1 MAFVSIT
8 RKLLIFILIYCFL
21 PTTYG
26 ALDHYIPALGE
37 RGNANRDELI
47 ETYLYLGL
55 QQIEIVAFLTLAHGI
70 TISLRQLKRVLQ
82 SKGLRRRGANSP
94 LGLVI
99 RTIQQEIEG
108 SGKCVGYRAM
118 WQRLRNDHRIDVSR
132 ETVRLA
138 LRIIDATRL

>member
-1 MAFVSIT
+1 MAVASIT
-8 RKLLIFILIYCFL
+8 RKLLIFILIYCCL

-47 ETYLYLGL
+47 ETYFHLGL

-70 TISLRQLKRVLQ
+70 TISVRQPKRVLQ

-99 RTIQQEIEG
+99 RTIQQKIEG
-108 SGKCVGYRAM
+108 SRKCVGYQAM
-118 WQRLRNDHRIDVSR
+118 
-132 ETVRLA
+132 
-138 LRIIDATRL
+138 

>member
-8 RKLLIFILIYCFL
+8 RKMLIFILIYCFL

-37 RGNANRDELI
+37 RGNANRDEPI
-47 ETYLYLGL
+47 ETYFHLGL

-108 SGKCVGYRAM
+108 KWKMC
-118 WQRLRNDHRIDVSR
+118 RLSSNV
-132 ETVRLA
+132 
-138 LRIIDATRL
+138 ATLKE